1 MEQRGI
7 PKILVCCLINKLA
20 QFCHSRLPGIV
31 KKDSRSESPRRV
43 APTGQAGMTMQK
55 V

>member
-1 MEQRGI
+1 MVEVVWRKWGI

-31 KKDSRSESPRRV
+31 KKDS
-43 APTGQAGMTMQK
+43 GQAGMTMQK